1 MMQSNAPIG
10 IFDSGIGGLSVLK
23 EIKSILPNENLIYF
37 ADSIHL
43 PYGDREIA
51 EIYKFSD
58 AIIRFLMD
66 LNCKTIVIACN
77 TASAAALHPLREKY
91 PQFLFVGME
100 PAVKP
105 AAEYTKTGKVGVIAT
120 VATFQGQLFKSVMER
135 FAKDVEVLV
144 QPCPGL
150 VQQIELGKLETMDT
164 ESMLRK
170 WIEPMIEKG
179 IDSLVLGCTH
189 YPFVKPLIKKI
200 VGSHIEIIDPAPAVA
215 RQVKRI
221 LENKRLL
228 NTDQKHT
235 EWFITTGDV
244 HQMKNLSTSLAIEIN
259 EIKQAKWGNSNI
271 KLEL

>member
-1 MMQSNAPIG
+1 MQSNAPIG
-10 IFDSGIGGLSVLK
+10 IFDSGIGGLSVFK
-23 EIKSILPNENLIYF
+23 EIKKVLPNENLVYF

-51 EIYKFSD
+51 EIYEFSD
-58 AIIRFLMD
+58 AIIRFLID

-77 TASAAALHPLREKY
+77 TASAAALHPLRDKY
-91 PQFLFVGME
+91 PHLLFVGME

-135 FAKDVEVLV
+135 YAKDVEVLV

-150 VQQIELGKLETMDT
+150 VQQIELGKLESSDT
-164 ESMLRK
+164 EMMLRK

-189 YPFVKPLIKKI
+189 YPFVMPLIKKI
-200 VGSHIEIIDPAPAVA
+200 VGNNIEIIDPAPAVA

-221 LENKRLL
+221 LENNQLL
-228 NTDQKHT
+228 NAEIKHT
-235 EWFITTGDV
+235 EWFITTGDT
-244 HQMKNLSTSLAIEIN
+244 QQLKNLSTSLAIEIN
-259 EIKQAKWGNSNI
+259 EIKQAIWDHSKV